1 MAIANALKKL
11 FKNTVTIESYS
22 ATSGSGYN
30 KPGYSAAVIYTA
42 KIEDT
47 VTIVRDE
54 NNDEKKS
61 TRKIFLFTQTVPTT
75 KDRITLPAGYAPLTP
90 KIIAVQT
97 LTDLTGT
104 SHVVVYTGQVQE
116 N

>member
-11 FKNTVTIESYS
+11 FKHTVTIESFS
-22 ATSGSGYN
+22 TSDGYN
-30 KPGYSAAVIYTA
+30 KPTYSAAVTYTA

-47 VTIVRDE
+47 VTMVRDD
-54 NNDEKKS
+54 NNDEIKS

>member
-11 FKNTVTIESYS
+11 FKHTVTLEAPSG
-22 ATSGSGYN
+22 TDGSGYN
-30 KPGYSAAVIYTA
+30 KQTYSAAVTYTA

-47 VTIVRDE
+47 ETMVRDE
-54 NNDEKKS
+54 KNQERKS

-75 KDRITLPAGYAPLTP
+75 KYRLTLPAGFSPLVP
-90 KIIAVQT
+90 KIMAVQP
-97 LTDLTGT
+97 LTDLKGT
-104 SHVVVYTGQVQE
+104 SHVVLYTGQVQE